1 MNFAGLPKTKSLRY
15 RIALALIAL
24 GFLSALAGCAS
35 TEPMSRQVDLDVKE
49 KGNSLVNFRFLI
61 STNVTLISTDRTVI
75 PEPNVDPTR
84 LRDNNIT
91 ERVLL
96 KVNTTGRLQ
105 WGDIESGLHVSFE
118 ERNGSKPTIEFVQNK
133 GKGLLDKFYFNW
145 QINPATGERYIM
157 YENRRY
163 IVTYEGDEEPFL
175 QIKRIGRDKKTSR
188 KMPGIR

>member
-1 MNFAGLPKTKSLRY
+1 MNFGDLPRTKSLWY

-91 ERVLL
+91 DRVLL

-105 WGDIESGLHVSFE
+105 WGDIDSGLHVSFE